1 MDPRGRLIPRGVRE
15 QITIEIADEVATYF
29 FKDRRVTKNF
39 ATIEIEGD
47 KAKGIDQRTFFID
60 RAGKALR
67 KYPRKTKEE
76 IRLDILKQLKELG
89 ANVKKDGK

>member
-67 KYPRKTKEE
+67 KYPGKTKEE